1 MGNEAPYFNYLFKFI
16 FCRALGLECT
26 AGIPKTTPMSE
37 KLTSWYQSALSYF
50 ESPGFLWEAGT
61 ILAVILISF
70 LISAVL
76 KRSLYRKLGHLPY
89 PWISKTL
96 VPACAALTMPAAYVL
111 ICAMVKGGI
120 LQQGIDDVLLTPFS
134 NLAIGWFLVVLV
146 NRMTDE
152 PFWQR
157 LLGSIIVVITL
168 LGITGLLE
176 PATLGLERI
185 SFSVGSVKIT
195 LLGIFKGLAMLLFL
209 IWLSIQL
216 SGAAENQMHRMPNIT
231 PSMEV
236 LFAKILKVILISLS
250 IVIGLNSFGI
260 QLSSLTV
267 LGGAIGLG
275 VGFGLQKVISNL
287 ISGVILL
294 LDKSIKPG
302 DVISIDDTYGW
313 INKLS
318 ARYVSVITRDGR
330 ETLIPNENLIT
341 NQVENWSFSDTKVR
355 LRAPIGISYDA
366 DVRKA
371 MDLTIQAAKNC
382 DRVLKNPAAKC
393 LVRGFGDNSVDLELR
408 FWIADPAN
416 GVSNIKSMVYLEIWD
431 LFHEH
436 NIEIP
441 YPQRDI
447 HIKSGSS
454 LKLERNS
461 ADSGLDPEES

>member
-1 MGNEAPYFNYLFKFI
+1 
-16 FCRALGLECT
+16 
-26 AGIPKTTPMSE
+26 MSE
-37 KLTSWYQSALSYF
+37 KFEQWSQSFLNYF
-50 ESPGFLWEAGT
+50 QTPGFLWEAGT
-61 ILAVILISF
+61 ILAVILVSF
-70 LISAVL
+70 LLSAAL
-76 KRSLYRKLGHLPY
+76 KRTLYRKLGTLHS
-89 PWISKTL
+89 PWVSKTL

-120 LQQGIDDVLLTPFS
+120 LQQGINDVLLTPFS

-157 LLGSIIVVITL
+157 LLGSIIVIITL

-176 PATLGLERI
+176 PTSVGLERI
-185 SFSVGSVKIT
+185 SFGIGSMKIT

-209 IWLSIQL
+209 IWLSIRL
-216 SGAAENQMHRMPNIT
+216 SGAAESQMHKMPNIT

-275 VGFGLQKVISNL
+275 LGFGLQKVISNL

-355 LRAPIGISYDA
+355 LRAPIGISYNA

-371 MDLTIQAAKNC
+371 IQLTIDASLNC
-382 DRVLKNPAAKC
+382 DRVMKDPAPKC

-408 FWIADPAN
+408 FWIGDPAN

-436 NIEIP
+436 GIEIP

-447 HIKSGSS
+447 HIKS
-454 LKLERNS
+454 
-461 ADSGLDPEES
+461 DSTVKIARDPIDDSE

>member
-1 MGNEAPYFNYLFKFI
+1 
-16 FCRALGLECT
+16 
-26 AGIPKTTPMSE
+26 MSE
-37 KLTSWYQSALSYF
+37 KLAHWSQSVSKYLN
-50 ESPGFLWEAGT
+50 SPGFLWEAGT

-70 LISAVL
+70 LLSAVL
-76 KRSLYRKLGHLPY
+76 KRTLYRKLGTLPF

-111 ICAMVKGGI
+111 ICAMVKGAI

-157 LLGSIIVVITL
+157 LLGSVIVIITL

-176 PATLGLERI
+176 PTGAVLERI
-185 SFSVGSVKIT
+185 SFGVGTMNIT
-195 LLGIFKGLAMLLFL
+195 LLGVFKGLAMLLFL
-209 IWLSIQL
+209 IWLSIRL
-216 SGAAENQMHRMPNIT
+216 SGAAESQLHRMPNIT

-236 LFAKILKVILISLS
+236 LFSKILKVILVSLS

-275 VGFGLQKVISNL
+275 IGFGLQKVISNL

-341 NQVENWSFSDTKVR
+341 NQVENWSFSDPKVR

-371 MDLTIQAAKNC
+371 IQLTIDAALNI
-382 DRVLKNPAAKC
+382 DRVLKDPAPKC

-408 FWIADPAN
+408 FWIGDPAN

-441 YPQRDI
+441 FPQRDI
-447 HIKSGSS
+447 HIKSGSAMKIEKDIS
-454 LKLERNS
+454 DFD
-461 ADSGLDPEES
+461 APVQES

>member
-1 MGNEAPYFNYLFKFI
+1 
-16 FCRALGLECT
+16 
-26 AGIPKTTPMSE
+26 MSE
-37 KLTSWYQSALSYF
+37 KLAHWSQSVSNYF
-50 ESPGFLWEAGT
+50 NSPGFIWEAGT

-70 LISAVL
+70 LLSAVL
-76 KRSLYRKLGHLPY
+76 RRTLYRKLGTLPF

-157 LLGSIIVVITL
+157 SLGSIIVIITL

-176 PATLGLERI
+176 PTGAVLERI
-185 SFSVGSVKIT
+185 SFGVGTMNIT
-195 LLGIFKGLAMLLFL
+195 LLGVFKGMAMLLFL
-209 IWLSIQL
+209 IWLSIRL
-216 SGAAENQMHRMPNIT
+216 SGAAESQLHRMPNIT

-236 LFAKILKVILISLS
+236 LFSKILKVILISLS

-275 VGFGLQKVISNL
+275 IGFGLQKVISNL

-371 MDLTIQAAKNC
+371 IQLTIDAALNI
-382 DRVLKNPAAKC
+382 DRVLKDPAPKC

-408 FWIADPAN
+408 FWIGDPAN

-441 YPQRDI
+441 FPQRDI
-447 HIKSGSS
+447 HIKSGSAMKIEKDIS
-454 LKLERNS
+454 DFE
-461 ADSGLDPEES
+461 APAQES

>member
-1 MGNEAPYFNYLFKFI
+1 MVEQINI
-16 FCRALGLECT
+16 
-26 AGIPKTTPMSE
+26 
-37 KLTSWYQSALSYF
+37 WYQSFVEYINSA
-50 ESPGFLWEAGT
+50 GFLWEGGT
-61 ILAVILISF
+61 ILVVFFVSFILAS
-70 LISAVL
+70 VL
-76 KRSLYRKLGHLPY
+76 KRTLYKKLGAVPS

-96 VPACAALTMPAAYVL
+96 VPAFAALTMPAAYVL
-111 ICAMVKGGI
+111 ICAMVKGNI
-120 LQQGIDDVLLTPFS
+120 LQRGIDDVLLSPAS
-134 NLAIGWFLVVLV
+134 SLAIGWFLVVMV
-146 NRMTDE
+146 NRMTQE
-152 PFWQR
+152 PFWQK
-157 LLGSIIVVITL
+157 LLGTIIVIITL

-176 PATLGLERI
+176 PTSDGLEKI
-185 SFSVGSVKIT
+185 SFPFGSVNIT
-195 LLGIFKGLAMLLFL
+195 LLGIFHGLAMLLFL
-209 IWLSIQL
+209 IWLSIRV
-216 SGAAENQMHRMPNIT
+216 SGAAESQMHKMPNIT

-236 LFAKILKVILISLS
+236 LFAKILKVVLISLS

-275 VGFGLQKVISNL
+275 LGFGLQKVISNL

-302 DVISIDDTYGW
+302 DVISIGDTYGW

-330 ETLIPNENLIT
+330 ENLIPNENLIT
-341 NQVENWSFSDTKVR
+341 NEVENWSFSDTQVR

-371 MDLTIQAAKNC
+371 IELCKQAALNL
-382 DRVLKNPAAKC
+382 DRVLKTPPPQCPVK
-393 LVRGFGDNSVDLELR
+393 GFGDNSVDLELR
-408 FWIADPAN
+408 FWIKDPAK
-416 GVSNIKSMVYLEIWD
+416 GVTNIKSEIYLEIWD

-447 HIKSGSS
+447 HIRGGEP
-454 LKLERNS
+454 LKVQMEK
-461 ADSGLDPEES
+461 ESKGDE

>member
-1 MGNEAPYFNYLFKFI
+1 LVVF
-16 FCRALGLECT
+16 
-26 AGIPKTTPMSE
+26 
-37 KLTSWYQSALSYF
+37 
-50 ESPGFLWEAGT
+50 
-61 ILAVILISF
+61 LISF
-70 LISAVL
+70 LLAAFL
-76 KRSLYRKLGHLPY
+76 KRTLYKKLGALPY

-111 ICAMVKGGI
+111 ICAMVKSGI
-120 LQQGIDDVLLTPFS
+120 LNQGIDDVLLTPFS
-134 NLAIGWFLVVLV
+134 NLAVGWFLVVLV

-157 LLGSIIVVITL
+157 LLGTVIVVITL
-168 LGITGLLE
+168 LGITGLQE
-176 PATLGLERI
+176 FAIQGLERI
-185 SFSVGSVKIT
+185 GFSIGSININ

-209 IWLSIQL
+209 IWLSMRL
-216 SGAAENQMHRMPNIT
+216 SGAAESQLRRMPNIT

-250 IVIGLNSFGI
+250 IIIGLNSFGI

-267 LGGAIGLG
+267 LGGAVGLG
-275 VGFGLQKVISNL
+275 IGFGLQKVISNL

-302 DVISIDDTYGW
+302 DVISIGETYGW

-341 NQVENWSFSDTKVR
+341 NQVENWSFSDTQVR
-355 LRAPIGISYDA
+355 LRAPIGISYNA

-371 MDLTIQAAKNC
+371 IGLTIQAALNI
-382 DRVLKNPAAKC
+382 DRVLRNPAPKC
-393 LVRGFGDNSVDLELR
+393 LVKGFGDNSVDLELR
-408 FWIADPAN
+408 FWIKDPAN
-416 GVSNIKSMVYLEIWD
+416 GVANIKSMVYLEIWD

-447 HIKSGSS
+447 HIKSGGSFPQPQPN
-454 LKLERNS
+454 LPETERPQS
-461 ADSGLDPEES
+461 

>member
-1 MGNEAPYFNYLFKFI
+1 
-16 FCRALGLECT
+16 
-26 AGIPKTTPMSE
+26 MSE
-37 KLTSWYQSALSYF
+37 KFEQWSQSFLNYF
-50 ESPGFLWEAGT
+50 QSPGFLWEAGT
-61 ILAVILISF
+61 IIAVIIVSF
-70 LISAVL
+70 LLSAAL
-76 KRSLYRKLGHLPY
+76 KRTLYRKLGTIPS

-157 LLGSIIVVITL
+157 LLGTIIVIVTL

-185 SFSVGSVKIT
+185 SFGLGSIKIT

-209 IWLSIQL
+209 IWLSIRL
-216 SGAAENQMHRMPNIT
+216 SGAAESQMHKMPNIT

-275 VGFGLQKVISNL
+275 LGFGLQKVISNL

-371 MDLTIQAAKNC
+371 IQLTIDAALNI
-382 DRVLKNPAAKC
+382 DRVLKDPAPKC

-408 FWIADPAN
+408 FWIGDPAN

-447 HIKSGSS
+447 HIKSNSS
-454 LKLERNS
+454 GKTTS
-461 ADSGLDPEES
+461 DPIDNNEST